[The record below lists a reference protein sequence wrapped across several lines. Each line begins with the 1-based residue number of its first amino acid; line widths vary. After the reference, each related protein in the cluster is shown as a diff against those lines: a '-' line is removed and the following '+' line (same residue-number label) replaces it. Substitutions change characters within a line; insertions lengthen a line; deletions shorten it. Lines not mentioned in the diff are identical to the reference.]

1 MYSASERVY
10 SKEGGGGGGGGKEKR
25 NTEAVEKVAA

>member
-10 SKEGGGGGGGGKEKR
+10 SKEGGGGGGQEKR